1 MQATTATFLNVTPE
15 VSVVSL
21 LLGKLHANLLDAP
34 LGRQCQISFG
44 KGGGVFGIGGFEL
57 GCNRHNGDYLKAEG
71 YYRVQGTLGTRVK
84 IYKAVMSSPQT
95 CS

>member
-1 MQATTATFLNVTPE
+1 MTLE

-57 GCNRHNGDYLKAEG
+57 GCDRHSGDYLKAG
-71 YYRVQGTLGTRVK
+71 DYDRVK
-84 IYKAVMSSPQT
+84 GPWGRETKYIKR
-95 CS
+95 